1 MNAVNGD
8 GVDEVSVVVA
18 LVVFFILL
26 LLSLLLFVFVNS
38 KTHFSFVFLIPP

>member
-8 GVDEVSVVVA
+8 GVDEVSVV
-18 LVVFFILL
+18 FFILLL